1 MFFSTGFS
9 RCRLLCEWFCPTCGD
24 CYAIATSHRTGR
36 GKNICV
42 VFEICPWGRLR
53 ISRAQIVTSGL
64 ASSSVQSET
73 IQAAARRRLALRSVW
88 PTALASSRMPTRIL
102 PQRPTSSPQWA
113 QVTRLSAVELS
124 GTTNLLLPHFGHLSG
139 EACVS
144 ALIGSGMT
152 LRPFWSVELPQE
164 RSG

>member
-1 MFFSTGFS
+1 MFFSIGFS
-9 RCRLLCEWFCPTCGD
+9 RCRLLCELFCPTCGD

-73 IQAAARRRLALRSVW
+73 I
-88 PTALASSRMPTRIL
+88 
-102 PQRPTSSPQWA
+102 TSSSTATLGSPFCLGHGFSFLKNA
-113 QVTRLSAVELS
+113 DSNVAPPPYLGTAVGAGYETVFLEWS
-124 GTTNLLLPHFGHLSG
+124 GTTNLLLPHLRHLRG
-139 EACVS
+139 A
-144 ALIGSGMT
+144 SGMA
-152 LRPFWSVELPQE
+152 RAVH
-164 RSG
+164 SG

>member
-1 MFFSTGFS
+1 MFFSIGFS
-9 RCRLLCEWFCPTCGD
+9 RCRLLCGLFCPTCGD

-88 PTALASSRMPTRIL
+88 ATALASSRMPTRTS
-102 PQRPTSSPQWA
+102 PHRPISAPQWA
-113 QVTRLSAVELS
+113 QVTRLSFLEWS
-124 GTTNLLLPHFGHLSG
+124 GTTNLLLPHLMHLRG
-139 EACVS
+139 A
-144 ALIGSGMT
+144 SGMA
-152 LRPFWSVELPQE
+152 RAVH
-164 RSG
+164 SG